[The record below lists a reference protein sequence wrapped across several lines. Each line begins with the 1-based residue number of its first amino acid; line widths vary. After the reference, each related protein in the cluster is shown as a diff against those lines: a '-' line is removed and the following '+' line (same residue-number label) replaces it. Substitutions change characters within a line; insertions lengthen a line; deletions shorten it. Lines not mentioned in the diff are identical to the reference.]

1 MPQSIPM
8 SQLQV
13 DLSTLI
19 ISAANLSHLK
29 PEDIKPEQSLM
40 GEGLGLDSIDILEIV
55 VNVEKNY
62 GFKLRN
68 DESGREALS
77 NLRSLTEY
85 THKKLS
91 ELHS

>member
-1 MPQSIPM
+1 MPHSIPT

-13 DLSTLI
+13 DLSALI
-19 ISAANLSHLK
+19 ISAANLRHLK
-29 PEDIKPEQSLM
+29 PEDIKPEQSLL
-40 GEGLGLDSIDILEIV
+40 GDGLGLDSIDILEIV
-55 VNVEKNY
+55 VNLEKNY

-68 DESGREALS
+68 DDSGREALS

-85 THKKLS
+85 TQKKLA